1 MTGPL
6 PNARAYGEGEDRV
19 TGRPACPGGPVAGP
33 PGQARGPVADPL
45 PHVHDHPG
53 EAR

>member
-6 PNARAYGEGEDRV
+6 SNARAYGEGKAPV
-19 TGRPACPGGPVAGP
+19 TDRPACPRGPVAGP

-45 PHVHDHPG
+45 PHVHDHAR